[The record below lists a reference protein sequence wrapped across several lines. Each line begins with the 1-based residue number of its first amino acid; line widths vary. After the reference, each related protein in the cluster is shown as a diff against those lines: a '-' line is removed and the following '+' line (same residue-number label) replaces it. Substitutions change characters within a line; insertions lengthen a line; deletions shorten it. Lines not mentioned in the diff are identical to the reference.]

1 MYKTKMKRE
10 EILLLLV
17 LLLFVQGY
25 FFQNVLPALL
35 AAVILLYLI
44 YLRVEFSPG
53 VESER
58 EIERKLKDGEQ
69 VKTKLKVK
77 NLSDKKLKI
86 EVIENLPVGFKAET
100 PSLFLNGRE
109 ERDVEYFIT
118 PVRGIFKLKSPGI
131 RAKDLRELY
140 YEDFTPSSDSEKEV
154 EVYPNLDKIREESK
168 AGETFKFTEASQTF
182 FGLQT
187 LEIDSLRA
195 FQPGDEQRHID
206 WKATTRLGELIVR
219 DFLKETEGDVY
230 IVLDAGKEMRKG
242 IKSSKIDFATTL
254 TLQLAYALRKSR
266 QGLMVYDDYGI
277 KRVEAARTKGAEQV
291 EKIAASLKIG
301 AIPANLMGVKLPL
314 PEHGIKLGE
323 ESRAFI
329 KRILPA
335 IKGRRSYG
343 TGLIEAVSSLPSTA
357 FLIFISDITAN
368 TSELLKILLELRKR
382 YKILLLTPN
391 PILFYDEERLDRER
405 LIWLY
410 ERYKEREEVIKKLNR
425 IVPTFDLGPSD
436 LLETI
441 RRSGALE

>member
-1 MYKTKMKRE
+1 MKRE

-25 FFQNVLPALL
+25 LFRNVSPALL
-35 AAVILLYLI
+35 ASVILLYLI

-53 VESER
+53 IESER

-69 VKTKLKVK
+69 VKTKLRVR

-100 PSLFLNGRE
+100 PSLFLNGGE
-109 ERDVEYFIT
+109 EKEVEYFIT
-118 PVRGIFKLKSPGI
+118 PVRGIFKLKSPKI
-131 RAKDLRELY
+131 RANDLREFY
-140 YEDFTPSSDSEKEV
+140 YEDFISESEKEV
-154 EVYPNLDKIREESK
+154 EVYPNLDKIREESE
-168 AGETFKFTEASQTF
+168 AGETLKFKEAYQTL

-187 LEIDSLRA
+187 LELDSLRE
-195 FQPGDEQRHID
+195 FQPGDERRHID
-206 WKATTRLGELIVR
+206 WKATTRLGELIVK

-266 QGLMVYDDYGI
+266 LGLMVYDDYGV
-277 KRVEAARTKGAEQV
+277 KRVEAARTRGVEQV
-291 EKIAASLKIG
+291 EKIAAQLKIG
-301 AIPANLMGVKLPL
+301 SIPTELMGIKSPL
-314 PEHGIKLGE
+314 PEKRLKLKE
-323 ESRAFI
+323 ESRKFI
-329 KRILPA
+329 RKIVPA
-335 IKGRRSYG
+335 IKGRRSSA

-410 ERYKEREEVIKKLNR
+410 GRYKEREEVIKKLKG
-425 IVPTFDLGPSD
+425 IVTTFDLGPSD

-441 RRSGALE
+441 RRSGVLE

>member
-1 MYKTKMKRE
+1 MKRE

-25 FFQNVLPALL
+25 LFRNVFPALL
-35 AAVILLYLI
+35 ASMILLYLI

-58 EIERKLKDGEQ
+58 EIDRKRKLKDGER
-69 VKTKLKVK
+69 VKTKLRVR
-77 NLSDKKLKI
+77 NLSNSRLKI
-86 EVIENLPVGFKAET
+86 EVLENLPAGFKADRT
-100 PSLFLNGRE
+100 SLFLSGGE
-109 ERDVEYFIT
+109 EREVEYFIT
-118 PVRGIFKLKSPGI
+118 PVRGIFKIKNPGI

-140 YEDFTPSSDSEKEV
+140 YADFTPGSDSEKEV

-168 AGETFKFTEASQTF
+168 AGETFKFTEASQTL

-187 LEIDSLRA
+187 LELDSLRA

-206 WKATTRLGELIVR
+206 WKATTRLGELIVK

-266 QGLMVYDDYGI
+266 LGLMVYDDYGV
-277 KRVEAARTKGAEQV
+277 KRVEAARTKGTEQV
-291 EKIAASLKIG
+291 EKIASSLKIG
-301 AIPANLMGVKLPL
+301 TIPANLMAIKLPL
-314 PEHGIKLGE
+314 PEKSLKLKE
-323 ESRAFI
+323 ESRNFI
-329 KRILPA
+329 KKILPA
-335 IKGRRSYG
+335 IKGRRSSA

-368 TSELLKILLELRKR
+368 TSELIKILLELRKGYR
-382 YKILLLTPN
+382 ILLLTPN
-391 PILFYDEERLDRER
+391 PILFYDEARLDRER

-410 ERYKEREEVIKKLNR
+410 RRYKEREEIIKKLNG

-441 RRSGALE
+441 KRSGALE

>member
-1 MYKTKMKRE
+1 MVSYMKRE

-25 FFQNVLPALL
+25 LFRNVSPALL
-35 AAVILLYLI
+35 ASVILLYLI

-53 VESER
+53 IESER

-69 VKTKLKVK
+69 VKTKLRVR

-100 PSLFLNGRE
+100 PSLFLNGGE
-109 ERDVEYFIT
+109 EKEVEYFIT
-118 PVRGIFKLKSPGI
+118 PVRGIFKLKSPKI
-131 RAKDLRELY
+131 RANDLREFY
-140 YEDFTPSSDSEKEV
+140 YEDFISESEKEV
-154 EVYPNLDKIREESK
+154 EVYPNLDKIREESE
-168 AGETFKFTEASQTF
+168 AGETLKFKEAYQTL

-187 LEIDSLRA
+187 LELDSLRE
-195 FQPGDEQRHID
+195 FQPGDERRHID
-206 WKATTRLGELIVR
+206 WKATTRLGELIVK

-266 QGLMVYDDYGI
+266 LGLMVYDDYGV
-277 KRVEAARTKGAEQV
+277 KRVEAARTRGVEQV
-291 EKIAASLKIG
+291 EKIAAQLKIG
-301 AIPANLMGVKLPL
+301 SIPTELMGIKSPL
-314 PEHGIKLGE
+314 PEKRLKLKE
-323 ESRAFI
+323 ESRKFI
-329 KRILPA
+329 RKIVPA
-335 IKGRRSYG
+335 IKGRRSSA

-410 ERYKEREEVIKKLNR
+410 GRYKEREEVIKKLKG
-425 IVPTFDLGPSD
+425 IVTTFDLGPSD

-441 RRSGALE
+441 RRSGVLE